1 MVTQTEINIWPTLQ
15 KLQSMFKIQEM
26 VKTANEA
33 LALAEILKDKDLNLT
48 EINHHINAAATVITE
63 DGNGT
68 GSYKSETHSPKT
80 PPWARRIQ
88 DSINGITK
96 DLSTLREIKRD
107 EMKIE
112 YKKII
117 QEI

>member
-1 MVTQTEINIWPTLQ
+1 
-15 KLQSMFKIQEM
+15 MFKIQEI

-33 LALAEILKDKDLNLT
+33 LAEVLKDKDLNLT
-48 EINHHINAAATVITE
+48 EINYHINAATMVITE

-80 PPWARRIQ
+80 LPWVRHIQ
-88 DSINGITK
+88 ENINSIRK
-96 DLSTLREIKRD
+96 DLSALREIRRD
-107 EMKIE
+107 EMKTE
-112 YKKII
+112 YKMRETI